1 MGIGRNIETDIAVTI
16 AAMVVKGYVKKKE
29 EKKRNQQT

>member
-1 MGIGRNIETDIAVTI
+1 MGIGRNIVTGIAVAI
-16 AAMVVKGYVKKKE
+16 AAMVVKGYMKKKE